1 MNIHELMA
9 DRKTVHDYR
18 AGTLPEG
25 ALERALQAAVS
36 APNHRM
42 TEPWRFVRVG
52 PQARQALFEIS
63 ADLKS
68 SGGASPLAAAA
79 LDKLRAKMLTP
90 SELLVLSQVKVED
103 PEMARED
110 YAAIACA
117 VQSAML
123 AFWSEGIGSKWST
136 GDVTTD
142 PRTYARLGIDPVQEE
157 IVGFLWVG
165 YAARNDVAKPRR
177 RRPLEQILRS
187 VP

>member
-1 MNIHELMA
+1 MNIQELMA
-9 DRKTVHDYR
+9 DRRTVHDYR
-18 AGTLPEG
+18 PGPLPEG
-25 ALERALQAAVS
+25 ALERALQAAVC

-52 PQARQALFEIS
+52 PEGRQALLEIS

-68 SGGASPLAAAA
+68 SGGATPLPPAA
-79 LDKLRAKMLTP
+79 LEKLRAKMLTP
-90 SELLVLSQVKVED
+90 SELLVLSQVKVDD

-142 PRTYARLGIDPVQEE
+142 ERTYARLGIDPTREE

-165 YAARNDVAKPRR
+165 YAARTDVAKPRR
-177 RRPLEQILRS
+177 RRPLDQILRS